1 MTSQVKA
8 RNEQVFP
15 LLKIMSIFAKK
26 KHFAKVKLR
35 IEPGFGVFFCPCQ
48 TKKKKCQRC
57 GRVVASPLVKVK
69 PKEEPKIFVYQC
81 QGYGRKW
88 IWKFSFFIIMQVVIF
103 RSLPQTASLRART
116 SSSSIWTVK
125 KKSPSGI
132 RNGYGW
138 PSRMVNR
145 IKEFTCLFIY
155 LCISMY
161 IFIGSVTSLWPGQSV
176 GWLVGLL

>member
-1 MTSQVKA
+1 MTSQIKG

-26 KHFAKVKLR
+26 TLCQGKAKNITWLWCFFLPLS
-35 IEPGFGVFFCPCQ
+35 IEE
-48 TKKKKCQRC
+48 KKCQRC
-57 GRVVASPLVKVK
+57 GRVVVSPLVKVK

-145 IKEFTCLFIY
+145 IKEFTCLFIF

-176 GWLVGLL
+176 GWLVGL